1 MSNNKLKKAR
11 SKIDKLDNKIF
22 NLIKQRTQIV
32 KYMLT
37 LKQYKNQIIDHR
49 RIKEILIKLKKKSL
63 RSNVDPRITEK
74 IWKSM
79 IWAYVHYQKRN
90 FKKK

>member
-37 LKQYKNQIIDHR
+37 LVINYNLQKVYLSMGIFHSYAFFFLKWIDFLFFDYPLGTKNNQCAH
-49 RIKEILIKLKKKSL
+49 
-63 RSNVDPRITEK
+63 P
-74 IWKSM
+74 
-79 IWAYVHYQKRN
+79 
-90 FKKK
+90 